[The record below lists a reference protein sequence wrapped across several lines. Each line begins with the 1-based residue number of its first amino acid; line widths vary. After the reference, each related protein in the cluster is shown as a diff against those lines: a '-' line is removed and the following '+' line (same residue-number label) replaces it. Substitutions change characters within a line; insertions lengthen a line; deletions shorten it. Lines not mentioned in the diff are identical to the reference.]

1 VRKFSGK
8 YIQILA
14 EVVAQYS
21 SHHRGR
27 INSFKYTGPTPANMR
42 DWTRT
47 DLKTLS
53 LESHLEF
60 NESGM
65 DQLVFP
71 LKEKAKWQ
79 R

>member
-1 VRKFSGK
+1 
-8 YIQILA
+8 
-14 EVVAQYS
+14 
-21 SHHRGR
+21 
-27 INSFKYTGPTPANMR
+27 PANMR

>member
-1 VRKFSGK
+1 
-8 YIQILA
+8 
-14 EVVAQYS
+14 
-21 SHHRGR
+21 
-27 INSFKYTGPTPANMR
+27 MR

-65 DQLVFP
+65 DQQVFP